1 MMPAILA
8 LRRVIVRQAIPFV
21 GVVTPHC
28 PGQVWEGSYAG
39 HRAHGCDPPA
49 DDEFTVIKL
58 AARSASA
65 HNVLTHTQSKPVES
79 E

>member
-28 PGQVWEGSYAG
+28 PRQVWEGSYAG
-39 HRAHGCDPPA
+39 HSVHGCDPPA
-49 DDEFTVIKL
+49 DAEFTVITL
-58 AARSASA
+58 AARSAPG
-65 HNVLTHTQSKPVES
+65 TQCDDAYTIQASGI
-79 E
+79 